1 MSSCRDGP
9 RWASAKLQ
17 RRRLVWSGHVFG
29 LLVRSFD
36 DRWPAGV
43 PRIGFQ
49 SSRCTRGAM
58 TKRSAPIQVLTVL
71 PCCLSLLTPLGPCG
85 GYAAWALSASP
96 DVRNA
101 HTIRAVLSACATTP
115 APPCLLCVIIRAS
128 L

>member
-17 RRRLVWSGHVFG
+17 RRRLVWSGHVFV
-29 LLVRSFD
+29 LLMRSFD

-43 PRIGFQ
+43 PRIGVQ

-71 PCCLSLLTPLGPCG
+71 PCCLSLLTPCGPGG
-85 GYAAWALSASP
+85 GYAAGALYASP
-96 DVRNA
+96 DVRTA
-101 HTIRAVLSACATTP
+101 HTLREDLEARATT
-115 APPCLLCVIIRAS
+115 ATLNG
-128 L
+128 